1 MSDRNIY
8 ISQYFKNV
16 FNSKII
22 DSFRPRYSNAHII
35 LEELLDTCKLVEKN
49 IISNY
54 YLLGI
59 IEEAIILINDDVIL
73 NQNKNIKRKNF
84 LLKKLSLAKGR
95 TGEIDCFIQFLKSE
109 LVFMRKKYLN
119 FLKEEIFLISDKR
132 KRISGYSCQKIR
144 RLLSSFISECMFIGI
159 SFKSLKMLGSL
170 KKEYSKTDIKR
181 MIDKIL
187 NKKLF
192 NFYLILFGV
201 DKDAISF
208 FVKTFKNKKD
218 SLFLVHEKWPTKTIP
233 SAFISEMSK
242 RKYVVFE
249 IRKKKFLDCYGGLLE
264 IRTALEP
271 IVSIVHI
278 FYPKKQLYFFNKGF
292 VIDYSSRK
300 KNSSTINYMDVVNYQ
315 CVNSEKIDKKIF
327 YCFNLSE
334 DIQNKMF
341 NSASYL
347 NISLNEFNI
356 INKYLNAW
364 VSIEVIFNTV
374 KNDSGDAEGKTVGY
388 INEFVPK
395 IFSIFYISKIIG
407 FLFQRVLDLKLDV
420 NEKFIINNE
429 YDVVGFL
436 EYLKKEENKSILFDK
451 LVDQKELR
459 ETLFYFI
466 DIIFDNK
473 KLSKLLDDHRGKI
486 LFHLQRLYRL
496 RNILIHGGEKNIKAD
511 GLYNISSIAMLCT
524 NCQEYSTQLISCISE
539 IYVNLSEKY
548 KEDKLTMF
556 NVLNF
561 FSVLYDKIVYKL
573 NNNDFDFSDLKK
585 MFSPID
591 FIE

>member
-16 FNSKII
+16 FNSNII
-22 DSFRPRYSNAHII
+22 DSFRPRYSNVHII

-54 YLLGI
+54 YLPKI

-73 NQNKNIKRKNF
+73 NQDKNIKRRNF
-84 LLKKLSLAKGR
+84 LLKKLSLTGKKI
-95 TGEIDCFIQFLKSE
+95 GEIDCFIQFLKLE

-119 FLKEEIFLISDKR
+119 SLKEEIFAISDKR
-132 KRISGYSCQKIR
+132 KKVDKYPKQKIR
-144 RLLSSFISECMFIGI
+144 RLLGSFISECMFVGV
-159 SFKSLKMLGSL
+159 SFKSLKKLGSL
-170 KKEYSKTDIKR
+170 KKEYSRTDIKKI
-181 MIDKIL
+181 IDKIL
-187 NKKLF
+187 SKKSF
-192 NFYLILFGV
+192 NFYLLLFGV
-201 DKDAISF
+201 DNSAIDF
-208 FVKTFKNKKD
+208 FVKTFKNTKD
-218 SLFLVHEKWPTKTIP
+218 KSFLVHKKWPTKIIP
-233 SAFISEMSK
+233 KAFKSEMSR

-249 IRKKKFLDCYGGLLE
+249 IKKRKFLDCYGGLLE

-271 IVSIVHI
+271 IVNIVHI
-278 FYPKKQLYFFNKGF
+278 FYPGKQLYFFNKGF
-292 VIDYSSRK
+292 IMDYSSNK
-300 KNSSTINYMDVVNYQ
+300 KSSTINYIDVVNYR
-315 CVNSEKIDKKIF
+315 CVNNETVDEKIF
-327 YCFNLSE
+327 SCFNLPE
-334 DIQNKMF
+334 EIQNKLF

-364 VSIEVIFNTV
+364 VSIEIIFNTV
-374 KNDSGDAEGKTVGY
+374 KNDSGDENGKTVGY

-395 IFSIFYISKIIG
+395 IFSIFYVSKIIK
-407 FLFQRVLDLKLDV
+407 FLFQRVLSLKLDI
-420 NEKFIINNE
+420 NEKFIINNKH
-429 YDVVGFL
+429 DVIVFL
-436 EYLKKEENKSILFDK
+436 EYLKKEENKAILFNR
-451 LVDQKELR
+451 LVGEEELR
-459 ETLFYFI
+459 ETLFYFV

-473 KLSKLLDDHRGKI
+473 KLSKLLEKHKEKI

-524 NCQEYSTQLISCISE
+524 NCQEYSTQLISYISE
-539 IYVNLSEKY
+539 IYINLPEKY
-548 KEDKLTMF
+548 ERDKLTMF
-556 NVLNF
+556 NILNL

-573 NNNDFDFSDLKK
+573 DKDDFDFNELKK